1 MDVNNKW
8 AKSNLEKAEV
18 FAKHLTSN
26 IFSPNDDIDGSL
38 PSGPYDVENQEIARV
53 SIHEV
58 KYDIQNNLA
67 L

>member
-18 FAKHLTSN
+18 FAKHLTN
-26 IFSPNDDIDGSL
+26 NFSPNDDIDGSL

-53 SIHEV
+53 SI
-58 KYDIQNNLA
+58 YS
-67 L
+67 